1 MEGSMSENRDEQ
13 ISQRKFYQRPLF
25 WLGLVITGILLITA
39 SITRLEVMASSSS
52 QHPQDAHG
60 VLAVITNSGSTNSP
74 GSQLIIYNDGS
85 GSLTFQ
91 QRTWQQ
97 PSIQY
102 VNKTFPPG
110 TFDSS
115 QLARILAQIHDVST
129 VPGHGCFKSISFGSS
144 TTITHNEKTSGD
156 ISCTSG
162 ADEPLF
168 QDLRNLVQHLYTQA
182 TGLWF

>member
-1 MEGSMSENRDEQ
+1 MSENRDEQ
-13 ISQRKFYQRPLF
+13 ISHRKLYQRPLF

-85 GSLTFQ
+85 GYLTFQ
-91 QRTWQQ
+91 QRPWQQ
-97 PSIQY
+97 PSKQY

-115 QLARILAQIHDVST
+115 QLARILAQIHDITS
-129 VPGHGCFKSISFGSS
+129 VPGHGCFKSISFGST
-144 TTITHNEKTSGD
+144 TTITYNGKTSGD
-156 ISCTSG
+156 ISCISG
-162 ADEPLF
+162 ADERVY
-168 QDLRNLVQHLYTQA
+168 QDLASLVKRFYQQA
-182 TGLWF
+182 TGFLF